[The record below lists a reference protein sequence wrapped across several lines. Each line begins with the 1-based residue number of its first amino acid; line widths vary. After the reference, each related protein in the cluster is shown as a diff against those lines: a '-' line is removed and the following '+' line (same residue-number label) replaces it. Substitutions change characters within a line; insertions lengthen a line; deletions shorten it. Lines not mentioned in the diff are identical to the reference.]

1 MRIGIYDNSLENIEK
16 ENGVYNVTLKLKP
29 EADLSGIKNYP
40 QAYGEW
46 TFQRLS
52 ILEKGNFYFE
62 VIVKE
67 SETGAEILQLLSDRT
82 YAISPE
88 NARVP
93 DDLLVIAEIDTD
105 CYEVVSAYEA
115 FVINATINDQEG
127 QLWKEECNVVINSN
141 MTIYGETSKIAYDGF
156 LQFSV
161 YFKEV
166 GFAKVT
172 ILTCDGLTESFE
184 IEVLP
189 YTQQVL
195 ITPNIV
201 SFT

>member
-1 MRIGIYDNSLENIEK
+1 MKIGIYDNSLENLEK

-29 EADLSGIKNYP
+29 KAYLSGVKNYP

-52 ILEKGNFYFE
+52 ILEQGNFYFE
-62 VIVKE
+62 VIVEE
-67 SETGAEILQLLSDRT
+67 SETGVEILELLSYRT

-88 NARVP
+88 NAKVP
-93 DDLLVIAEIDTD
+93 DDLLIINEI
-105 CYEVVSAYEA
+105 EVEYFETVSAFEA
-115 FVINATINDQEG
+115 FVIDATIKDQEE
-127 QLWKEECNVVINSN
+127 QLWGEECNVVINSN
-141 MTIYGETSKIAYDGF
+141 MTIYGETSKIAYNGT
-156 LQFSV
+156 LHFSV

-172 ILTCDGLTESFE
+172 ILTCDGLTVSFE
-184 IEVLP
+184 MEVLP

-201 SFT
+201 TFT